1 MKEDIEADFEL
12 CWQQLENVTT
22 NDERRKQCWRAMANL
37 AESYAG
43 TKVDLTGYPLTKKE
57 LITMSESKKN
67 KDLLI
72 TRPDKGNGVVV
83 LNKSDYV
90 DKMSTI
96 LEDDE
101 KFQ

>member
-1 MKEDIEADFEL
+1 MKEDIEAEFKL
-12 CWQQLENVTT
+12 CWKQLENVTT
-22 NDERRKQCWRAMANL
+22 SDERRKQCRRAMANL
-37 AESYAG
+37 AESYAR
-43 TKVDLTGYPLTKKE
+43 TKVDLISYPLTKKE
-57 LITMSESKKN
+57 LITMSELKKN
-67 KDLLI
+67 KDLVI
-72 TRPDKGNGVVV
+72 TRPDTGNGVVV